1 MDEHEKILNAYIIES
16 HKNMSSYGKKLILN
30 SNFRDISSLMNNGSF
45 IHLNWIKRIKSY
57 LNLILEYIIYKNVI
71 FNNPFIKKYRIICSK
86 QKRLF
91 NNDFI
96 IHSIFLEILQKKNIL
111 SGNVCVIGDGSTYFL
126 SGVLDEK
133 KISKIY
139 SVNLPQSL
147 IQDYLIIK
155 KSNLIDTKLIKVV
168 NNKDDLL
175 DKDIKLFL
183 IPAQNKD
190 FLLKQNIN
198 LFVNA
203 FAFQEMP
210 LEETKRYLEI
220 VESNSAYIYSINRE
234 EKDMLDGNIIKYKDY
249 GFKENKIIFH
259 EEASFVK
266 KFYNGNFPF
275 IHQKKKK
282 VLHTLALLN

>member
-1 MDEHEKILNAYIIES
+1 MDENEKSLNTYLIDS
-16 HKNMSSYGKKLILN
+16 YKNMSNFGKTLIFK
-30 SNFRDISSLMNNGSF
+30 SNFTDISSLMNNGSF
-45 IHLNWIKRIKSY
+45 VHLNWKRRIKSF
-57 LNLILEYIIYKNVI
+57 LSIIPQYIIFKNAI
-71 FNNPFIKKYRIICSK
+71 FNNPFIKKYRIICFK
-86 QKRLF
+86 QKRVF
-91 NNDFI
+91 NIDFI
-96 IHSIFLEILQKKNIL
+96 IHSIFLEILQQRNIL

-126 SGVLDEK
+126 SGVFDEK
-133 KISKIY
+133 KIGKIY

-155 KSNLIDTKLIKVV
+155 KTNLIDTKLIKVV

-175 DKDIKLFL
+175 DKNIKLFL
-183 IPAQNKD
+183 IPAKNKD
-190 FLLKQNIN
+190 LLLKHNIN

-203 FAFQEMP
+203 FSFQEMP

-259 EEASFVK
+259 EEAKFVE
-266 KFYNGNFPF
+266 KFYNSSFPF
-275 IHQKKKK
+275 VHQKEKK